1 MNHTNEIMLWG
12 RGGTLGTE
20 GRSAGSYNEL
30 NLSVWDG
37 TKWREP
43 GIIFKSMNYGTNC
56 LASRPRSASG

>member
-30 NLSVWDG
+30 TFLFEMELNG
-37 TKWREP
+37 E
-43 GIIFKSMNYGTNC
+43 SMV
-56 LASRPRSASG
+56 